1 MIELCPE
8 EEQKTQFGA
17 CMKVLG
23 VGGAGGNAVNSMIA
37 TADMETVEFI
47 VANTDAQ
54 SIDKSS
60 APKKIQLGA
69 KITKGLGA
77 GSNPD
82 VGRRAAEEDL
92 EPLLEHIDS
101 SDILFLTAGLGGG
114 TGSGGLPVIANVA
127 REMGI
132 LTVAIVTK
140 PFIFEGKKRM
150 RIANEAVEVLKET
163 VDTLIVVPNQRLLE
177 IADAKISMLD
187 AFALSNDILKQAIK
201 GISDIITRSGHI
213 NVDFADVRSI
223 MKDMGMA
230 IMGTGRAS
238 GQDRA
243 KKAALAAITSPL
255 LENVSIEGAKGVLI
269 NITGNTD
276 LGLYEINEAAS
287 TVYDL
292 VSEDANIILGSVID
306 EELQDEIMV
315 TVIATGFETQTEVT
329 AIKGATVSRTEETP
343 VSIKTELTSE
353 QTPVQEMTQE
363 LAQENTQEEKPAQKI
378 EEKKEKEEALSLESE
393 KKETIY
399 DLDDLDTPTF
409 MRKKKELQKKY
420 KQENDEKNFHH
431 KKHEHKQQSNESKN
445 FHEKKHEH
453 KSQNYDFKHKRNHE
467 KKHHNYKHHHKQ
479 NQEQDKNK
487 ENKQKFEKQDS
498 QINSW

>member
-54 SIDKSS
+54 AVDKSA

-82 VGRRAAEEDL
+82 IGRRAAEEDL
-92 EPLLEHIDS
+92 ETLLEHIDS

-114 TGSGGLPVIANVA
+114 TGSGSLPVIANVA

-140 PFIFEGKKRM
+140 PFVFEGKKRM
-150 RIANEAVEVLKET
+150 YIANEAIEALKDS

-230 IMGTGRAS
+230 IMGTGRAT

-306 EELQDEIMV
+306 TDLQDEIMV
-315 TVIATGFETQTEVT
+315 TVIATGFETQKEETIV
-329 AIKGATVSRTEETP
+329 KGATVSRTEEA
-343 VSIKTELTSE
+343 
-353 QTPVQEMTQE
+353 PVQVAQAEPEQVV
-363 LAQENTQEEKPAQKI
+363 AQEPVETKKEDAQKTA
-378 EEKKEKEEALSLESE
+378 ENKTTNDKKEEALELKDE
-393 KKETIY
+393 KEETKEAMY

-420 KQENDEKNFHH
+420 KHINDGKHFHH
-431 KKHEHKQQSNESKN
+431 KKHEHN
-445 FHEKKHEH
+445 
-453 KSQNYDFKHKRNHE
+453 KSQNYDFKHKNNHE
-467 KKHHNYKHHHKQ
+467 KKHHNYKHHHKPNNEKDQ
-479 NQEQDKNK
+479 KK
-487 ENKQKFEKQDS
+487 ENSQKFEKQDS
-498 QINSW
+498 QLNGL